1 MVGDGYSAQ
10 GYLQAIEQNLA
21 RLPLLPAVVSQI
33 LALKPESDNFLDRV
47 NVLAR
52 QDPTF
57 SARLIQYANKT
68 VGYGSFVK
76 EISIQHAIARLG
88 ARNIARMAVSLSL
101 MEAFVPK
108 SKSDSDLWVH
118 SVLVAVTAQHLAS
131 SFPDLKVD
139 PDHLYLG
146 GLLHDIGRFIIFQ
159 AVPEGPSRIVETE
172 LIDPPSLLG
181 SEINVCG
188 VDHVE
193 IGVQA
198 CRKWEMPNSIIE
210 IVKNHHE
217 VDLPH
222 GSSAEQSLYKR
233 VCLIQLADLFS
244 LCLMRWQNEVAVE
257 GVTLEVDVSDFMVEL
272 KELASK
278 SCVSLP
284 YHDDSM
290 LLDKLGGL
298 SGAIISESSK
308 LLGYLGIRGL
318 SGK

>member
-198 CRKWEMPNSIIE
+198 CRKWGMPE
-210 IVKNHHE
+210 PIVDIVNNHHE
-217 VDLPH
+217 MDLPYS
-222 GSSAEQSLYKR
+222 SSAEQSLYKR
-233 VCLIQLADLFS
+233 VCLIQLADLYS
-244 LCLMRWQNEVAVE
+244 LCLMRWVNEVAVD
-257 GVTLEVDVSDFMVEL
+257 GVALEIDITDYLDEL
-272 KELASK
+272 KMFVSN
-278 SCVSLP
+278 SCLSLP
-284 YHDDSM
+284 QYDEIV
-290 LLDKLGGL
+290 LLEKLAGM
-298 SGAIISESSK
+298 SETIISESAA
-308 LLGYLGIRGL
+308 LLSYLGIRSLRGR
-318 SGK
+318 